1 MPLLMLK
8 DLPRY
13 ECLLEASREFPDLD
27 PSATEVFLHLLRA
40 GDEAFRVV
48 EAHLA
53 QHEISQ
59 GQFGVLMALWGN
71 CQRAGA
77 SGVAL
82 TPAELAGRTGVTR
95 ATITGL
101 VDTLERAELVTR
113 TPHQGDRRMMSV
125 ALTARAEKLL
135 QRIMPEHFR
144 RMAWLMEPLSENERK
159 TFVRL
164 LIKLLVR
171 ASERPTEVAPSIG
184 EPASAVADGRAAKIR
199 VASPARRGPAAAG
212 SR

>member
-13 ECLLEASREFPDLD
+13 ECLMEASREFPDLD

-53 QHEISQ
+53 QHDITQ
-59 GQFGVLMALWGN
+59 GRFGVLMALWGN
-71 CQRAGA
+71 CQRCGA
-77 SGVAL
+77 PVPL
-82 TPAELAGRTGVTR
+82 TPAELAERTGVTR

-101 VDTLERAELVTR
+101 VDTLERAGYVTR
-113 TPHQGDRRMMSV
+113 RAHPNDRRMMSV
-125 ALTARAEKLL
+125 GLTARGEKLL
-135 QRIMPEHFR
+135 HDIMPDHFR
-144 RMAWLMEPLSENERK
+144 RMAWLMGPLSESERK

-164 LIKLLVR
+164 LTKVL
-171 ASERPTEVAPSIG
+171 E
-184 EPASAVADGRAAKIR
+184 RAAELPGE
-199 VASPARRGPAAAG
+199 ANQGGPAAVAAG
-212 SR
+212 

>member
-13 ECLLEASREFPDLD
+13 ECLLEAAREFPDLD

-53 QHEISQ
+53 QHDITQ
-59 GQFGVLMALWGN
+59 GRFGVLMALWGN
-71 CQRAGA
+71 CQRAGCQT
-77 SGVAL
+77 AL
-82 TPAELAGRTGVTR
+82 TPAELAERTGVTR

-101 VDTLERAELVTR
+101 IDTLQRAGFVTR
-113 TPHQGDRRMMSV
+113 TPHPEDRRMMCIS
-125 ALTARAEKLL
+125 LTKRGEKLL
-135 QRIMPEHFR
+135 AQIMPEHFR
-144 RMAWLMEPLSENERK
+144 RMAWLLEPLSETERK
-159 TFVRL
+159 SFVRL
-164 LIKLLVR
+164 FTKVLQR
-171 ASERPTEVAPSIG
+171 ASEDPAV
-184 EPASAVADGRAAKIR
+184 EPAAADRSDR
-199 VASPARRGPAAAG
+199 AAG